1 VFDPG
6 LVISFIK
13 GLECDLPDPL
23 EPHTSLIQSGLLDSL
38 ALFDLS
44 VWIEEQVGRPID
56 PGEID
61 IVVLWDN
68 PQAIAQFIEAGAPS
82 PE

>member
-1 VFDPG
+1 MFDPA
-6 LVISFIK
+6 LVISFIS
-13 GLECDLPDPL
+13 GLECEVPDPL

-44 VWIEEQVGRPID
+44 VWIEEQIGRPID

-61 IVVLWDN
+61 ILVLWDN
-68 PQAIAQFIEAGAPS
+68 PQAIAHFIDATLPS
-82 PE
+82 AK

>member
-6 LVISFIK
+6 LVISFIN
-13 GLECDLPDPL
+13 GLECEIPDPL
-23 EPHTSLIQSGLLDSL
+23 EPHSSLIQSGLLDSL

-44 VWIEEQVGRPID
+44 VWIEEQVGQPID

-61 IVVLWDN
+61 IAELWDS
-68 PQAIAQFIEAGAPS
+68 PRAIAHFIDATVTSAP
-82 PE
+82 